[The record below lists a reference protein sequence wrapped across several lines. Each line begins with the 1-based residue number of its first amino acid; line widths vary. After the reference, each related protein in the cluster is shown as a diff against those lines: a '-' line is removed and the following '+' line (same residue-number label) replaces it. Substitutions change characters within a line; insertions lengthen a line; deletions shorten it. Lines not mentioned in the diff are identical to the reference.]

1 MKSTCDLPTSCVLP
15 VLKSP
20 HNYQVFRISPD
31 DTNRLA
37 LLVDP
42 TLGHAKL
49 TCCVEIFDVGGKTPT
64 HRHQIAAEM
73 FYVIKG
79 EGRVVCDGKISVIRT
94 GDSIL
99 VPSHGI
105 HSVENAGST
114 RLYLLS
120 VMVPNEDF
128 AELIREGIP
137 AELDAEDIA
146 VLGRTHSI

>member
-1 MKSTCDLPTSCVLP
+1 M
-15 VLKSP
+15 
-20 HNYQVFRISPD
+20 
-31 DTNRLA
+31 
-37 LLVDP
+37 
-42 TLGHAKL
+42 
-49 TCCVEIFDVGGKTPT
+49 
-64 HRHQIAAEM
+64 
-73 FYVIKG
+73 
-79 EGRVVCDGKISVIRT
+79 IRT

-99 VPSHGI
+99 VPSYGI

-137 AELDAEDIA
+137 AELDAEDMA